1 MDIPWSHRSR
11 YEGWNERPLSI
22 RLGRRGASPDILA
35 QSTMAT
41 LSVDAGGATVTSVL
55 DRGNRIYS
63 NEVVVPLFS
72 VAEWLVTNWW
82 HIWYEVEDTGEQRP
96 DFASRH
102 NLAFAGE
109 GFVLQSLTMTA
120 ASGRMQLRWMPYKPQ
135 HARIEFVDE
144 GLESVACDELE
155 TELRNLIDAVIER
168 LHGRPDTAPAADNLA
183 RVWNAVNGLDADEL
197 EFSHAAALLGLD
209 PFDVQDDVADGIVA
223 FWARTEPSLR
233 EDALATASDYAQLP
247 RLAAVVRWRPP
258 RSGGG
263 RARQRLTDIRRAVPP
278 PPLAIE
284 PWTRGYTL
292 ARTTREWIGANG
304 GRFDFS
310 RRGRMA
316 IPHQPSQPP
325 STRIHALVAAETPAC
340 ITVPRGQSGTR
351 FLIARRPR
359 RLLGPAPGPACSAL
373 CPPTGKHN
381 PAPSPPSSSH
391 RQKPATATGGQ
402 RVEPERADDLA
413 EEFGVSSQLIRHQV
427 QESRP
432 GDDVE
437 Y

>member
-1 MDIPWSHRSR
+1 MSVRFR
-11 YEGWNERPLSI
+11 FGWVDAGP
-22 RLGRRGASPDILA
+22 SPDFLA

-41 LSVDAGGATVTSVL
+41 LSVEAGNTTVTSAL

-63 NEVVVPLFS
+63 NEVVVPLFG

-82 HIWYEVEDTGEQRP
+82 HIWYEIEDTGEQRP
-96 DFASRH
+96 EFASRH
-102 NLAFAGE
+102 NLAFASD
-109 GFVLQSLTMTA
+109 GFVLPSLTMTA
-120 ASGRMQLRWMPYKPQ
+120 VSGRMQLRWVPYKPQ

-144 GLESVACDELE
+144 GLERVARDELE

-197 EFSHAAALLGLD
+197 EFSRAAALLGLD
-209 PFDVQDDVADGIVA
+209 PFDVQEDVADGIVA

-233 EDALATASDYAQLP
+233 EDALATASEYAQLP
-247 RLAAVVRWRPP
+247 WLAAWFDGVLPALEAEEHDNDWAHV
-258 RSGGG
+258 
-263 RARQRLTDIRRAVPP
+263 RRALPP
-278 PPLAIE
+278 PSLEFE

-292 ARTTREWIGANG
+292 ARTARERIGADG
-304 GRFDFS
+304 GRFDFP

-325 STRIHALVAAETPAC
+325 STRIHGLVAAETPAC

-351 FLIARRPR
+351 FLIARA
-359 RLLGPAPGPACSAL
+359 LGDFLGRSTPGPSLLSSLSTDRQAHSRAFAAEFLAPAEAL
-373 CPPTGKHN
+373 
-381 PAPSPPSSSH
+381 
-391 RQKPATATGGQ
+391 RQRLASNDL
-402 RVEPERADDLA
+402 EPERADDLA
-413 EEFGVSSQLIRHQV
+413 EEFGVSSQLILHQV
-427 QESRP
+427 RNH
-432 GDDVE
+432 DLATIID

>member
-1 MDIPWSHRSR
+1 MSVRFR
-11 YEGWNERPLSI
+11 FGWVDAGP
-22 RLGRRGASPDILA
+22 SPDILA

-41 LSVDAGGATVTSVL
+41 LSVEAGGATVTSVL

-96 DFASRH
+96 GFASRH

-109 GFVLQSLTMTA
+109 GFVLPSLTMTA
-120 ASGRMQLRWMPYKPQ
+120 ASGRMQLRWAAYKPL

-144 GLESVACDELE
+144 GLEKVARDELE
-155 TELRNLIDAVIER
+155 TEFRNLIDAVIER

-209 PFDVQDDVADGIVA
+209 PFDVQDDIADGIVA

-233 EDALATASDYAQLP
+233 EDALATASEYAQLP
-247 RLAAVVRWRPP
+247 WLAAWFDGVLPALEAEEHGNDW
-258 RSGGG
+258 
-263 RARQRLTDIRRAVPP
+263 TDIRRAVPP
-278 PPLAIE
+278 PPLVIE

-292 ARTTREWIGANG
+292 ARTTRERLGANG

-351 FLIARRPR
+351 FLIARA
-359 RLLGPAPGPACSAL
+359 LGDFLGRPAPGPSLLSSLSTDRQAQSRAFAAEFLAPAEAL
-373 CPPTGKHN
+373 RLRLAGN
-381 PAPSPPSSSH
+381 DL
-391 RQKPATATGGQ
+391 
-402 RVEPERADDLA
+402 EPERADDLA

-427 QESRP
+427 RNH
-432 GDDVE
+432 DLATIVE

>member
-1 MDIPWSHRSR
+1 MSVRFR
-11 YEGWNERPLSI
+11 FGWVDAGP
-22 RLGRRGASPDILA
+22 SPDILA
-35 QSTMAT
+35 ESTMAT
-41 LSVDAGGATVTSVL
+41 LSVEAGNTTVTSVL

-63 NEVVVPLFS
+63 NEVVVPLFG

-82 HIWYEVEDTGEQRP
+82 HIWYEIEDTGEQRP
-96 DFASRH
+96 EFASRH
-102 NLAFAGE
+102 NLAFAAD
-109 GFVLQSLTMTA
+109 GFVLPSLTITA
-120 ASGRMQLRWMPYKPQ
+120 VSGRMQLRWVPYKPQ

-144 GLESVACDELE
+144 GLETVARDELD

-183 RVWNAVNGLDADEL
+183 QVWNAVNGLDADEL
-197 EFSHAAALLGLD
+197 EFSRAAALLGLD

-233 EDALATASDYAQLP
+233 EDALATASEYAQLP
-247 RLAAVVRWRPP
+247 WLAAWFDGVLPALEAEEHDNDWAHV
-258 RSGGG
+258 
-263 RARQRLTDIRRAVPP
+263 RRALPP
-278 PPLAIE
+278 PSLAFE

-292 ARTTREWIGANG
+292 ARTARERIGADG
-304 GRFDFS
+304 GRFDFP

-325 STRIHALVAAETPAC
+325 STRIHGLVAAETPAC

-351 FLIARRPR
+351 FLIARA
-359 RLLGPAPGPACSAL
+359 LGDFLGRSTPGPGLLSSLSTDRQAQSRAFAAEFLAPAEAL
-373 CPPTGKHN
+373 
-381 PAPSPPSSSH
+381 
-391 RQKPATATGGQ
+391 RQRLAGNDL
-402 RVEPERADDLA
+402 EPERADDLA

-427 QESRP
+427 RNH
-432 GDDVE
+432 DLAAIID

>member
-1 MDIPWSHRSR
+1 MSVRFR
-11 YEGWNERPLSI
+11 FGWVDAGP
-22 RLGRRGASPDILA
+22 SPDILA

-41 LSVDAGGATVTSVL
+41 LSVEAGNTTVTSVL

-63 NEVVVPLFS
+63 NEVVVPLFG

-82 HIWYEVEDTGEQRP
+82 HIWHEIEDTGEQRP
-96 DFASRH
+96 EFASRH
-102 NLAFAGE
+102 NLAFAAD
-109 GFVLQSLTMTA
+109 GFVLPSLTMTA
-120 ASGRMQLRWMPYKPQ
+120 VSGRMQLRWVPYKPQ

-144 GLESVACDELE
+144 GLERVARDELE

-183 RVWNAVNGLDADEL
+183 QVWNAVNGLDADEL
-197 EFSHAAALLGLD
+197 EFSRAAALLGLD

-233 EDALATASDYAQLP
+233 EDALATASEYAQLP
-247 RLAAVVRWRPP
+247 WLAAWFDGVLPALEAEEHDNDWADV
-258 RSGGG
+258 
-263 RARQRLTDIRRAVPP
+263 RRALPP
-278 PPLAIE
+278 PPLGSE

-292 ARTTREWIGANG
+292 ARTARERIGANG
-304 GRFDFS
+304 GRFDFP

-351 FLIARRPR
+351 FLIARA
-359 RLLGPAPGPACSAL
+359 LGDFLGRSTPGPGLLSSLSTDRQAQSRAFAAEFLAPAEAL
-373 CPPTGKHN
+373 
-381 PAPSPPSSSH
+381 
-391 RQKPATATGGQ
+391 RQRLAGNDL
-402 RVEPERADDLA
+402 EPERADDLA

-427 QESRP
+427 RNH
-432 GDDVE
+432 DLATIID

>member
-1 MDIPWSHRSR
+1 MSVRFR
-11 YEGWNERPLSI
+11 FGWVDAGP
-22 RLGRRGASPDILA
+22 SPDILA
-35 QSTMAT
+35 ESTMAT
-41 LSVDAGGATVTSVL
+41 LSVEAGNTTVTSVL

-63 NEVVVPLFS
+63 NEVVVPLFG

-82 HIWYEVEDTGEQRP
+82 HIWYEIEDTGEQRP
-96 DFASRH
+96 EFASRH
-102 NLAFAGE
+102 NLAFAAD
-109 GFVLQSLTMTA
+109 GFVLPSLTITA
-120 ASGRMQLRWMPYKPQ
+120 VSGRMQLRWVPYKPQ

-144 GLESVACDELE
+144 GLETVARDELD

-183 RVWNAVNGLDADEL
+183 QVWNAVNGLDADEL
-197 EFSHAAALLGLD
+197 EFSRAAALLGLD

-233 EDALATASDYAQLP
+233 EDALATASEYAQLP
-247 RLAAVVRWRPP
+247 WLAAWFDGVLPALEAEEHDNDWAHV
-258 RSGGG
+258 
-263 RARQRLTDIRRAVPP
+263 RRALPP
-278 PPLAIE
+278 PSLASE

-292 ARTTREWIGANG
+292 ARTARERIGADG
-304 GRFDFS
+304 GRFDFP

-325 STRIHALVAAETPAC
+325 STRIHGLVAAETPAC

-351 FLIARRPR
+351 FLIARA
-359 RLLGPAPGPACSAL
+359 LGDFLGRSTPGPGLLSSLSTDRQAQSRAFAAEFLAPAEAL
-373 CPPTGKHN
+373 
-381 PAPSPPSSSH
+381 
-391 RQKPATATGGQ
+391 RQRLAGNDL
-402 RVEPERADDLA
+402 EPERADDLA

-427 QESRP
+427 RNH
-432 GDDVE
+432 DLAAIID